1 MENIFFSHLNAGQ
14 HGSFMM
20 FPPTVEVP
28 GLSHDPF
35 TNIRCRL
42 LILSTLLTFCLLSYL
57 FFASLTFTP
66 LHNWHV
72 TFYFWL
78 LIVSIMFKLLS
89 FSTKTI
95 HIFLIFLSL
104 YFWFFHSYLRQ
115 SPSWIIRLYRSSLSF
130 SILIFIFSAAIIMQW
145 HIMHKTKLSNK
156 WVSFN

>member
-115 SPSWIIRLYRSSLSF
+115 SPSWIIRLYRSFLSF
-130 SILIFIFSAAIIMQW
+130 SILIFISSFPPIYLFSCYHYAMAYYA
-145 HIMHKTKLSNK
+145 
-156 WVSFN
+156 